1 MITLLKKMRRREKLM
16 ALLCVLLVL
25 GQVYFDLA
33 MPDYMSDLTVMIQ
46 TPGSVQSEIWNVG
59 GKMLGCALFSMALAV
74 IAGYFA
80 AQTAAGF
87 SYSVREEI
95 FDKVSSF
102 GKQEMNGFSVPSL
115 IVRTTNDVTQIQMLI
130 AMGLQILI
138 KAPVMAVWAVIKIV
152 NKSWELSALTACFVV
167 FLLSVMIVTLIV
179 LLPRFRKVQRQ
190 TDDINRI
197 AREDLNGISVVHA
210 FNAEEYQNRKFGLA
224 NDALTNTQLFNQR
237 TFAALMPLMS
247 LGMSALSL
255 GIYWLGASL
264 IEKIPLTDITARIAL
279 SGDVVVFS
287 TYATFVVMSLMMI
300 VMIFMMLPAAQ
311 VSAGRIN
318 EILKTDP
325 AVKEG
330 KREEGTERGTL
341 EFRNVS
347 FQYPDSSHPVLK
359 NISFQARRGE
369 TVAFIGATGSGKTTL
384 ASLAARFFDA
394 TEGQVLLD
402 GENIREYS
410 FKALYDKLGYVTQK
424 AVLFS
429 GSVEENVNFGESDAA
444 VSEENTWEAL
454 NVSQAAEF
462 VERMPEKLG
471 EKIEIGGGNLSG
483 GQKQR
488 ISIARALARKPEI
501 LIFDDSF
508 SALDYKTDA
517 KLRQALEDE
526 FHDTTKLIVAQ
537 RIGTIK
543 NADKIVVLDHGRA
556 VGIGRHEELMEN
568 CPVYREIALSQLS
581 ARELGDK
588 EENHAS

>member
-16 ALLCVLLVL
+16 ALLCIILVL

-46 TPGSVQSEIWNVG
+46 TPGSEQSEIWSVG

-74 IAGYFA
+74 ISGYFA

-87 SYSVREEI
+87 SYAVREEI

-152 NKSWELSALTACFVV
+152 NKSWELSVLTACFVV
-167 FLLSVMIVTLIV
+167 FLLSVMIFTLIV

-197 AREDLNGISVVHA
+197 AREDLNGIGVVHA
-210 FNAEEYQNRKFGLA
+210 FNAEEYQNRKFSQA

-237 TFAALMPLMS
+237 TFAAHMPLMS

-264 IEKIPLTDITARIAL
+264 IENIPVTDIMARIAL

-311 VSAGRIN
+311 VSAVRIN
-318 EILKTDP
+318 EILKTEP

-330 KREEGTERGTL
+330 KREEGTEQGTL

-359 NISFQARRGE
+359 DISFQAKRGE

-384 ASLAARFFDA
+384 VSLAARFFDA
-394 TEGQVLLD
+394 TAGQVLLD
-402 GENIREYS
+402 GEDIREYS
-410 FKALYDKLGYVTQK
+410 FKALYDRLGYVTQK

-444 VSEENTWEAL
+444 VSDENTWEAL
-454 NVSQAAEF
+454 SVSQAAEF

-471 EKIEIGGGNLSG
+471 EKIGIGGGNLSG

-517 KLRQALEDE
+517 RLRQALEDE

-588 EENHAS
+588 EGKNAS

>member
-1 MITLLKKMRRREKLM
+1 MIKLLKKMRRREKLM
-16 ALLCVLLVL
+16 ALLCIILVL

-46 TPGSVQSEIWNVG
+46 TPGSQQSEIWSVG
-59 GKMLGCALFSMALAV
+59 GKMLGCALASMALAV

-87 SYSVREEI
+87 SYCVREEI

-130 AMGLQILI
+130 AMGLQVLI

-152 NKSWELSALTACFVV
+152 NKSWELSVLTACFVV

-210 FNAEEYQNRKFGLA
+210 FNAEEYQSRKFGQA

-264 IEKIPLTDITARIAL
+264 IENIPVTDVMARIAL
-279 SGDVVVFS
+279 SGEVVVFS

-311 VSAGRIN
+311 VSAVRIN
-318 EILKTDP
+318 EILKTEP
-325 AVKEG
+325 KVKEG
-330 KREEGTERGTL
+330 EREEGTERGTL

-347 FQYPDSSHPVLK
+347 FQYPDSSRPVLK
-359 NISFQARRGE
+359 NISFKAERGE

-384 ASLAARFFDA
+384 VSLAARFFDA
-394 TEGQVLLD
+394 TGGQVLLD
-402 GENIREYS
+402 GEDIREYS
-410 FKALYDKLGYVTQK
+410 FKALYDRLGYVTQK

-429 GSVEENVNFGESDAA
+429 CSVEENVNFGESDAA
-444 VSEENTWEAL
+444 VLEENTWEAL
-454 NVSQAAEF
+454 NVSQAVEF

-517 KLRQALEDE
+517 RLRQALEEE

-581 ARELGDK
+581 ARELGH
-588 EENHAS
+588 EEGNYAS

>member
-1 MITLLKKMRRREKLM
+1 MITLLKKMRRKEKLM
-16 ALLCVLLVL
+16 ALLCIILVL

-46 TPGSVQSEIWNVG
+46 TPGSEQSEIWSVG

-74 IAGYFA
+74 ISGYFA

-87 SYSVREEI
+87 SYAVREEI

-152 NKSWELSALTACFVV
+152 NKSWELSVLTACFVV
-167 FLLSVMIVTLIV
+167 FLLSVMIFTLIV

-197 AREDLNGISVVHA
+197 ARENLNGIGVVHA
-210 FNAEEYQNRKFGLA
+210 FNAEEYQNRKFSQA

-264 IEKIPLTDITARIAL
+264 IENIPVTDIMARIAL

-311 VSAGRIN
+311 VSAVRIN
-318 EILKTDP
+318 EILKTEP

-330 KREEGTERGTL
+330 KREEGTEQGTL

-384 ASLAARFFDA
+384 VSLAARFFDA

-402 GENIREYS
+402 GEDIREYS

-517 KLRQALEDE
+517 KLRRALEDE

-556 VGIGRHEELMEN
+556 VGLGRHEELMEN

>member
-46 TPGSVQSEIWNVG
+46 TPGSVQSEIWSVG
-59 GKMLGCALFSMALAV
+59 GKMLGCALASMALAV

-87 SYSVREEI
+87 SYTVREEI

-138 KAPVMAVWAVIKIV
+138 KAPVMAVWAVIKII

-197 AREDLNGISVVHA
+197 AREELNGISVIHA
-210 FNAEEYQNRKFGLA
+210 FNAEEYQNKKFSQA

-264 IEKIPLTDITARIAL
+264 IENIPVTDLMARIAL

-311 VSAGRIN
+311 VSAVRIN
-318 EILKTDP
+318 EILKTEP

-330 KREEGTERGTL
+330 KRGEGTERGTL

-359 NISFQARRGE
+359 NISFQAKRGE

-384 ASLAARFFDA
+384 VSLAARFFDA
-394 TEGQVLLD
+394 TAGQVLLD
-402 GENIREYS
+402 GEDIREYS

-517 KLRQALEDE
+517 KLRRALEDE

-556 VGIGRHEELMEN
+556 VGLGRHEELMEN

>member
-1 MITLLKKMRRREKLM
+1 MIKLLKKMRRREKLM
-16 ALLCVLLVL
+16 ALLCIILVL

-46 TPGSVQSEIWNVG
+46 TPGSQQSEIWSVG
-59 GKMLGCALFSMALAV
+59 GKMLGCALASMALAV

-87 SYSVREEI
+87 SYCVREEI

-130 AMGLQILI
+130 AMGLQVLI

-152 NKSWELSALTACFVV
+152 NKSWELSVLTACFVV

-210 FNAEEYQNRKFGLA
+210 FNAEEYQSRKFGQA

-264 IEKIPLTDITARIAL
+264 IENIPVTDVMARIAL
-279 SGDVVVFS
+279 SGEVVVFS

-311 VSAGRIN
+311 VSAVRIN
-318 EILKTDP
+318 EILKTEP
-325 AVKEG
+325 KVKEG
-330 KREEGTERGTL
+330 EREEGTERGTL

-347 FQYPDSSHPVLK
+347 FQYPDSSRPVLK
-359 NISFQARRGE
+359 NISFKAERGE

-384 ASLAARFFDA
+384 VSLAARFFDA
-394 TEGQVLLD
+394 TGGQVLLD
-402 GENIREYS
+402 GEDIREYS
-410 FKALYDKLGYVTQK
+410 FKALYDRLGYVTQK

-429 GSVEENVNFGESDAA
+429 CSVEENVNFGESDAA

-454 NVSQAAEF
+454 NVSQAVEF

-517 KLRQALEDE
+517 RLRQALEEE

-556 VGIGRHEELMEN
+556 VGLGRHEELMEN

-581 ARELGDK
+581 ARELGH
-588 EENHAS
+588 EEGNYAS

>member
-1 MITLLKKMRRREKLM
+1 MITLLKKMRRKEKLM
-16 ALLCVLLVL
+16 ALLCIILVL

-46 TPGSVQSEIWNVG
+46 TPGSEQSEIWSVG

-74 IAGYFA
+74 ISGYFA

-87 SYSVREEI
+87 SYAVREEI

-152 NKSWELSALTACFVV
+152 NKSWELSVLTACFVV
-167 FLLSVMIVTLIV
+167 FLLSVMIFTLIV

-210 FNAEEYQNRKFGLA
+210 FNAEEYQNRKFSQA

-264 IEKIPLTDITARIAL
+264 IENIPVTDIMARIAL

-311 VSAGRIN
+311 VSAVRIN
-318 EILKTDP
+318 EILKTEP

-330 KREEGTERGTL
+330 KREEGTEQGTL

-359 NISFQARRGE
+359 DISFQAKRGE

-384 ASLAARFFDA
+384 VSLAARFFDA
-394 TEGQVLLD
+394 TAGQVLLD
-402 GENIREYS
+402 GEDIREYS
-410 FKALYDKLGYVTQK
+410 FKALYDRLGYVTQK

-444 VSEENTWEAL
+444 VSDENTWEAL

-471 EKIEIGGGNLSG
+471 EKIGIGGGNLSG

-517 KLRQALEDE
+517 RLRQALEDE

-588 EENHAS
+588 EGKNAS

>member
-1 MITLLKKMRRREKLM
+1 MIKLLKKMRRREKLM
-16 ALLCVLLVL
+16 ALLCIILVL

-46 TPGSVQSEIWNVG
+46 TPGSQQSEIWSVG
-59 GKMLGCALFSMALAV
+59 GKMLGCALASMALAV

-87 SYSVREEI
+87 SYCVREEI

-130 AMGLQILI
+130 AMGLQVLI

-152 NKSWELSALTACFVV
+152 NKSWELSVLTACFVV

-210 FNAEEYQNRKFGLA
+210 FNAEEYQSRKFGQA

-264 IEKIPLTDITARIAL
+264 IENIPVTDVMARIAL
-279 SGDVVVFS
+279 SGEVVVFS

-311 VSAGRIN
+311 VSAVRIN
-318 EILKTDP
+318 EILKTEP
-325 AVKEG
+325 KVKEG
-330 KREEGTERGTL
+330 EREEGTERGTL

-347 FQYPDSSHPVLK
+347 FQYPDNSRPVLK
-359 NISFQARRGE
+359 NISFKAERGE

-384 ASLAARFFDA
+384 VSLAARFFDA
-394 TEGQVLLD
+394 TGGQVLLD
-402 GENIREYS
+402 GEDIREYS
-410 FKALYDKLGYVTQK
+410 FKALYDRLGYVTQK

-517 KLRQALEDE
+517 RLRQALEEE

-581 ARELGDK
+581 ARELGH
-588 EENHAS
+588 EEGNYAS

>member
-16 ALLCVLLVL
+16 ALLCVLLVM

-264 IEKIPLTDITARIAL
+264 IENIPVTDIMARIAL

-384 ASLAARFFDA
+384 VSLAARFFDA

-402 GENIREYS
+402 GEDIREYS

-517 KLRQALEDE
+517 KLRRALEDE

>member
-1 MITLLKKMRRREKLM
+1 MIKLLKKMRRKEKLM
-16 ALLCVLLVL
+16 ALLCIILVL

-46 TPGSVQSEIWNVG
+46 TPGSQQSEIWSVG
-59 GKMLGCALFSMALAV
+59 GKMLGCALASMALAV

-87 SYSVREEI
+87 SYCVREEI

-130 AMGLQILI
+130 AMGLQVLI

-152 NKSWELSALTACFVV
+152 NKSWELSVLTACFVV

-210 FNAEEYQNRKFGLA
+210 FNAEEYQSRKFGQA

-264 IEKIPLTDITARIAL
+264 IENIPVTDVMARIAL
-279 SGDVVVFS
+279 SGEVVVFS

-311 VSAGRIN
+311 VSAVRIN
-318 EILKTDP
+318 EILKTEP
-325 AVKEG
+325 KVKEG
-330 KREEGTERGTL
+330 EREEGTERGTL

-347 FQYPDSSHPVLK
+347 FQYPDSSRPVLK
-359 NISFQARRGE
+359 NISFKAERGE

-384 ASLAARFFDA
+384 VSLAARFFDA
-394 TEGQVLLD
+394 TGGQVLLD
-402 GENIREYS
+402 GEDIREYS
-410 FKALYDKLGYVTQK
+410 FKALYDRLGYVTQK

-517 KLRQALEDE
+517 RLRQALEE

-581 ARELGDK
+581 ARELGH
-588 EENHAS
+588 EEGNYAS

>member
-1 MITLLKKMRRREKLM
+1 MITLLKKMRRKEKLM
-16 ALLCVLLVL
+16 ALLCIILVL

-46 TPGSVQSEIWNVG
+46 TPGSEQSEIWSVG

-74 IAGYFA
+74 ISGYFA

-87 SYSVREEI
+87 SYAVREEI

-152 NKSWELSALTACFVV
+152 NKSWELSVLTACFVV
-167 FLLSVMIVTLIV
+167 FLLSVMIFTLIV

-197 AREDLNGISVVHA
+197 ARENLNGIGVVHA
-210 FNAEEYQNRKFGLA
+210 FNAEEYQNRKFSLA

-264 IEKIPLTDITARIAL
+264 IENIPVTDIMARIAL

-311 VSAGRIN
+311 VSAVRIN
-318 EILKTDP
+318 EILKTEP

-330 KREEGTERGTL
+330 KREEGTEQGTL

-359 NISFQARRGE
+359 DICFQAKRGE

-384 ASLAARFFDA
+384 VSLAARFFDSTA
-394 TEGQVLLD
+394 GQVLLD
-402 GENIREYS
+402 GEDIREYS
-410 FKALYDKLGYVTQK
+410 FKALYDRLGYVTQK

-454 NVSQAAEF
+454 SVSQAAEF

-471 EKIEIGGGNLSG
+471 EKIGTGGGNLSG

-517 KLRQALEDE
+517 RLRQALEDE

-588 EENHAS
+588 EGKNAS

>member
-1 MITLLKKMRRREKLM
+1 MIRLLKKMRRREKLM
-16 ALLCVLLVL
+16 ALLCIILVL

-46 TPGSVQSEIWNVG
+46 TPGAEQSEIWSVG

-80 AQTAAGF
+80 SQTAAGF
-87 SYSVREEI
+87 SYAVREEI

-138 KAPVMAVWAVIKIV
+138 KAPVMAVWAVVKIV
-152 NKSWELSALTACFVV
+152 NKSWQLSVLTACFVV
-167 FLLSVMIVTLIV
+167 FLLTVMIFTLIV

-237 TFAALMPLMS
+237 CFAALMPLMS

-264 IEKIPLTDITARIAL
+264 IENIPVTDITARIAL

-311 VSAGRIN
+311 VSAVRIN
-318 EILKTDP
+318 EILKTEP

-330 KREEGTERGTL
+330 QRGEGTERGTL

-359 NISFQARRGE
+359 NISFQAERGE

-384 ASLAARFFDA
+384 VSLAARFFDA

-402 GENIREYS
+402 GEDIREYS
-410 FKALYDKLGYVTQK
+410 FKALYDKLGYVTQR

-429 GSVEENVNFGESDAA
+429 GTVEENVNFGESDAA

-471 EKIEIGGGNLSG
+471 ETIETGGGNLSG

-517 KLRQALEDE
+517 RLRRALEDE

-556 VGIGRHEELMEN
+556 VGIGRHEELMET

-581 ARELGDK
+581 ARELEDK

>member
-46 TPGSVQSEIWNVG
+46 TPGSVQSEIWSVG
-59 GKMLGCALFSMALAV
+59 GKMLGCALASMALAV

-115 IVRTTNDVTQIQMLI
+115 IVRTTNDVTQIQMLV

-138 KAPVMAVWAVIKIV
+138 KAPVMAVWAVIKII

-264 IEKIPLTDITARIAL
+264 IENIPVTDLMARIAL

-330 KREEGTERGTL
+330 ERGEGTERGTL

-384 ASLAARFFDA
+384 VSLAARFFDA

-402 GENIREYS
+402 GEDIREYS

-517 KLRQALEDE
+517 KVRRALEDE

-556 VGIGRHEELMEN
+556 VGLGRHEELMEN

>member
-59 GKMLGCALFSMALAV
+59 GKMLGCALASMALAV

-138 KAPVMAVWAVIKIV
+138 KAPVMAVWAVIKII

-210 FNAEEYQNRKFGLA
+210 FNAEEYQNKKFSQA

-264 IEKIPLTDITARIAL
+264 IENIPVTDLMARIAL

-311 VSAGRIN
+311 VSAVRIN
-318 EILKTDP
+318 EILKTEP

-384 ASLAARFFDA
+384 VSLAARFFDA

-402 GENIREYS
+402 GEDIREYS

-517 KLRQALEDE
+517 KLRRALEDE

-543 NADKIVVLDHGRA
+543 NADKIVVLAHGRA
-556 VGIGRHEELMEN
+556 VGLGRHEELMEN
-568 CPVYREIALSQLS
+568 CPFYREIALSQLS

>member
-16 ALLCVLLVL
+16 ALLCIILVL

-46 TPGSVQSEIWNVG
+46 TPGSEQSEIWSVG

-74 IAGYFA
+74 ISGYFA

-87 SYSVREEI
+87 SYAVREEI

-138 KAPVMAVWAVIKIV
+138 KAPVMAVWAIIKIV
-152 NKSWELSALTACFVV
+152 NKSWELSVLTACFVV
-167 FLLSVMIVTLIV
+167 FLLSVMIFTLIV

-210 FNAEEYQNRKFGLA
+210 FNAEEYQNRKFSQA

-264 IEKIPLTDITARIAL
+264 IENIPVTDIMARIAL

-311 VSAGRIN
+311 VSAVRIN
-318 EILKTDP
+318 EILKTEP

-330 KREEGTERGTL
+330 KREEGTEQGTL

-359 NISFQARRGE
+359 DICFQAKRGE

-384 ASLAARFFDA
+384 VSLAARFFDA
-394 TEGQVLLD
+394 TAGQVLLD
-402 GENIREYS
+402 GEDIREYS
-410 FKALYDKLGYVTQK
+410 FKALYDRLGYVTQK

-444 VSEENTWEAL
+444 VSDENTWEAL
-454 NVSQAAEF
+454 SVSQAAEF

-471 EKIEIGGGNLSG
+471 EKIGTGGGNLSG

-517 KLRQALEDE
+517 RLRQALEDE
-526 FHDTTKLIVAQ
+526 IHDTTKLIVAQ

-588 EENHAS
+588 EGKNAS

>member
-59 GKMLGCALFSMALAV
+59 GKMLGCALASMALAV

-138 KAPVMAVWAVIKIV
+138 KAPVMAVWAVIKII

-210 FNAEEYQNRKFGLA
+210 FNAEEYQNKKFSQA

-264 IEKIPLTDITARIAL
+264 IENIPVTDLMARIAL

-311 VSAGRIN
+311 VSAVRIN
-318 EILKTDP
+318 EILKTEP

-330 KREEGTERGTL
+330 EREEGTERGTL

-384 ASLAARFFDA
+384 VSLAARFFDA

-402 GENIREYS
+402 GEDIREYS

-556 VGIGRHEELMEN
+556 VGLGRHEELMEN

>member
-46 TPGSVQSEIWNVG
+46 TPGSVQSEIWSVG
-59 GKMLGCALFSMALAV
+59 GKMLGCALASMALAV

-87 SYSVREEI
+87 SYTVREEI

-138 KAPVMAVWAVIKIV
+138 KAPVMAVWAVIKII

-197 AREDLNGISVVHA
+197 AREDLNGISVIHA
-210 FNAEEYQNRKFGLA
+210 FNAEEYQNKKFSQA

-264 IEKIPLTDITARIAL
+264 IENIPVTDLMARIAL

-311 VSAGRIN
+311 VSAVRIN
-318 EILKTDP
+318 EILKTEP

-330 KREEGTERGTL
+330 EREEGTERGTL

-359 NISFQARRGE
+359 NISFQASRGE

-384 ASLAARFFDA
+384 VSLAARFFDA

-402 GENIREYS
+402 GEDIREYS

-517 KLRQALEDE
+517 KLRRALEDE

-556 VGIGRHEELMEN
+556 VGIGCHEELMEN

>member
-1 MITLLKKMRRREKLM
+1 MIKLLKKMRRREKLM
-16 ALLCVLLVL
+16 ALLCIILVL

-46 TPGSVQSEIWNVG
+46 TPGSQQSEIWSVG
-59 GKMLGCALFSMALAV
+59 GKMLGCALASMALAV

-87 SYSVREEI
+87 SYCVREEI

-130 AMGLQILI
+130 AMGLQVLI

-152 NKSWELSALTACFVV
+152 NKSWELSVLTACFVV

-210 FNAEEYQNRKFGLA
+210 FNAENYQNRKFGQA

-264 IEKIPLTDITARIAL
+264 IENIPVTDVMARIAL
-279 SGDVVVFS
+279 SGEVVVFS

-311 VSAGRIN
+311 VSAVRIN
-318 EILKTDP
+318 EILKTEP
-325 AVKEG
+325 KVKEG
-330 KREEGTERGTL
+330 EREEGTERGTL

-347 FQYPDSSHPVLK
+347 FQYPDSSRPVLK
-359 NISFQARRGE
+359 NISFKAERGE

-384 ASLAARFFDA
+384 VSLAARFFDA
-394 TEGQVLLD
+394 TGGQVLLD
-402 GENIREYS
+402 GEDIREYS
-410 FKALYDKLGYVTQK
+410 FKALYDRLGYVRQK

-517 KLRQALEDE
+517 RLRQALEEE

-581 ARELGDK
+581 ARELGH
-588 EENHAS
+588 EEGNYAS

>member
-1 MITLLKKMRRREKLM
+1 MITLLKKMRRREKIM

-46 TPGSVQSEIWNVG
+46 TPGSVQSEIWSVG
-59 GKMLGCALFSMALAV
+59 GKMLGCALASMALAV

-87 SYSVREEI
+87 SYTVREEI

-138 KAPVMAVWAVIKIV
+138 KAPVMAVWAVIKII

-197 AREDLNGISVVHA
+197 AREDLNGISVIHA
-210 FNAEEYQNRKFGLA
+210 FNAEEYQNKKFSQA

-264 IEKIPLTDITARIAL
+264 IENIPVTDLMARIAL

-311 VSAGRIN
+311 VSAVRIN
-318 EILKTDP
+318 EILKTEP

-330 KREEGTERGTL
+330 EREEGTERGTL

-359 NISFQARRGE
+359 NISFQASRGE

-384 ASLAARFFDA
+384 VSLAARFFDA

-402 GENIREYS
+402 GEDIREYS

-517 KLRQALEDE
+517 KLRRALEDE

-556 VGIGRHEELMEN
+556 VGLGRHEELLEN

>member
-1 MITLLKKMRRREKLM
+1 MISLLKKMHRREWLT

-33 MPDYMSDLTVMIQ
+33 MPDYMSELTVMIQ
-46 TPGSVQSEIWNVG
+46 TPGSDQTQIWSVG
-59 GKMLGCALFSMALAV
+59 VKMLSCALASMILAV

-80 AQTAAGF
+80 TRTAAGF

-95 FDKVSSF
+95 FDKVTSF

-138 KAPVMAVWAVIKIV
+138 KAPVMAIWAVIKII

-167 FLLSVMIVTLIV
+167 FLLSVMIFTLII

-210 FNAEEYQNRKFGLA
+210 FNAEKYQGKKFNIA

-255 GIYWLGASL
+255 SIYWLGASL
-264 IEKIPLTDITARIAL
+264 IEKIPATNIMDRIAL

-318 EILKTDP
+318 EILKTKP
-325 AVKEG
+325 AITEG
-330 KREEGTERGTL
+330 SRTEGTERGTL
-341 EFRNVS
+341 EFKDVS
-347 FQYPDSSHPVLK
+347 FQYPDSSRPVLK
-359 NISFQARRGE
+359 NISFKADRGE
-369 TVAFIGATGSGKTTL
+369 TVAFIGATGCGKTTL
-384 ASLAARFFDA
+384 VSLAARLFDT
-394 TEGQVLLD
+394 TEGQVLFD
-402 GENIREYS
+402 GADIREYS
-410 FKALYDKLGYVTQK
+410 FKALYDKIGYVPQK
-424 AVLFS
+424 AVLFA
-429 GSVEENVNFGESDAA
+429 GTVEENVNYGESDAP
-444 VSEENTWEAL
+444 VSEDNTWYSL
-454 NVSQAAEF
+454 NVSQASEF
-462 VERMPEKLG
+462 VERMPGKLS
-471 EKIEIGGGNLSG
+471 ESIEIGGGNLSG

-488 ISIARALARKPEI
+488 ISIARALARKPEL

-517 KLRQALEDE
+517 KLRKALNEE

-543 NADKIVVLDHGRA
+543 NADKIIVLDHGRA
-556 VGIGRHEELMEN
+556 VGIGCHEELMEN

-581 ARELGDK
+581 AEELNGK
-588 EENHAS
+588 EGNYAS

>member
-16 ALLCVLLVL
+16 ALLCIILVL

-46 TPGSVQSEIWNVG
+46 TPGSEQSEIWSVG

-74 IAGYFA
+74 ISGYFA

-87 SYSVREEI
+87 SYAVREEI

-384 ASLAARFFDA
+384 VSLAARFFDA

>member
-46 TPGSVQSEIWNVG
+46 TPGSVQSEIWSVG
-59 GKMLGCALFSMALAV
+59 GKMLGCALASMALAV

-264 IEKIPLTDITARIAL
+264 IENIPVTDLMARIAL
-279 SGDVVVFS
+279 SGDVVEFS

-311 VSAGRIN
+311 VSAVRIN
-318 EILKTDP
+318 EIIKTEP

-330 KREEGTERGTL
+330 EREEGTERGTL

-384 ASLAARFFDA
+384 VSLAARFFDA

-402 GENIREYS
+402 GEDIREYS

-556 VGIGRHEELMEN
+556 VGLGRHEELMEN

-588 EENHAS
+588 EGNHAS

>member
-46 TPGSVQSEIWNVG
+46 TPGSVQSEIWSVG
-59 GKMLGCALFSMALAV
+59 GKMLGCALASMALAV

-138 KAPVMAVWAVIKIV
+138 KAPVMAVWAVIKII

-210 FNAEEYQNRKFGLA
+210 FNAEEYQNKKFSQA

-264 IEKIPLTDITARIAL
+264 IENIPVTDLMARIAL

-311 VSAGRIN
+311 VSAVRIN
-318 EILKTDP
+318 EIIKTEP

-330 KREEGTERGTL
+330 EREEGTERGTL

-384 ASLAARFFDA
+384 VSLAARFFDA

-402 GENIREYS
+402 GEDIREYS

-556 VGIGRHEELMEN
+556 VGLGRHEELMEN

-588 EENHAS
+588 EGNHAS

>member
-46 TPGSVQSEIWNVG
+46 TPGSVQSEIWSVG
-59 GKMLGCALFSMALAV
+59 GKMLGCALASMALAM

-87 SYSVREEI
+87 SYTVREEI

-138 KAPVMAVWAVIKIV
+138 KAPVMAVWAVIKII

-197 AREDLNGISVVHA
+197 AREDLNGISVIHA
-210 FNAEEYQNRKFGLA
+210 FNAEEYQNKKFSQA

-264 IEKIPLTDITARIAL
+264 IENIPVTDLMARIAL

-311 VSAGRIN
+311 VSAVRIN
-318 EILKTDP
+318 EILKTEP

-330 KREEGTERGTL
+330 EREEGTERGTL

-384 ASLAARFFDA
+384 VSLAARFFDA

-402 GENIREYS
+402 GEDIREYS

-517 KLRQALEDE
+517 KLRRALEDE

-543 NADKIVVLDHGRA
+543 NAEKIVVLDHGRA

>member
-46 TPGSVQSEIWNVG
+46 TPGSVQSEIWSVG
-59 GKMLGCALFSMALAV
+59 GKMLGCALASMALAV

-87 SYSVREEI
+87 SYTVREEI

-210 FNAEEYQNRKFGLA
+210 FNAEEYQNKKFSQA

-264 IEKIPLTDITARIAL
+264 IENIPVTDLMARIAL

-311 VSAGRIN
+311 VSAVRIN
-318 EILKTDP
+318 EILKTEP

-330 KREEGTERGTL
+330 ERGEGTERGTL

-384 ASLAARFFDA
+384 VSLAARFFDA

-402 GENIREYS
+402 GEDIREYS

>member
-1 MITLLKKMRRREKLM
+1 MIKLLKKMRRREKLM
-16 ALLCVLLVL
+16 ALLCIILVL

-46 TPGSVQSEIWNVG
+46 TPGSQQSEIWSVG
-59 GKMLGCALFSMALAV
+59 GKMLGCALASMALAV

-87 SYSVREEI
+87 SYCVREEI

-102 GKQEMNGFSVPSL
+102 GKQEMNGFSLPSL

-130 AMGLQILI
+130 AMGLQVLI

-152 NKSWELSALTACFVV
+152 NKSWELSVLTACFVV

-210 FNAEEYQNRKFGLA
+210 FNAEEYQSRKFGQA

-264 IEKIPLTDITARIAL
+264 IENIPVTDVMARIAL
-279 SGDVVVFS
+279 SGEVVVFS

-311 VSAGRIN
+311 VSAVRIN
-318 EILKTDP
+318 EILKTEP
-325 AVKEG
+325 KVKEG
-330 KREEGTERGTL
+330 EREEGTERGTL

-347 FQYPDSSHPVLK
+347 FQYPDSSRPVLK
-359 NISFQARRGE
+359 NISFKAERGE

-384 ASLAARFFDA
+384 VSLAARFFDA
-394 TEGQVLLD
+394 TGGQVLLD
-402 GENIREYS
+402 GEDIREYS
-410 FKALYDKLGYVTQK
+410 FKALYDRLGYVTQK

-429 GSVEENVNFGESDAA
+429 CSVEENVNFGESDAA

-454 NVSQAAEF
+454 NVSQAVEF

-517 KLRQALEDE
+517 RLRQALEEE

-581 ARELGDK
+581 ARELGH
-588 EENHAS
+588 EEGNYAS

>member
-46 TPGSVQSEIWNVG
+46 TPGSVQSEIWSVG
-59 GKMLGCALFSMALAV
+59 GKMLGCALASMALAV
-74 IAGYFA
+74 VAGYFA

-138 KAPVMAVWAVIKIV
+138 KAPVMAVWAVIKII

-167 FLLSVMIVTLIV
+167 FLLSVMIITLIV

-210 FNAEEYQNRKFGLA
+210 FNAEEYQNKKFSQA

-264 IEKIPLTDITARIAL
+264 IENIPLTDIAARIAL

-330 KREEGTERGTL
+330 EREEGTERGTL

-384 ASLAARFFDA
+384 VSLAARFFDA

-402 GENIREYS
+402 GEDIREYS

-424 AVLFS
+424 AALFS

-517 KLRQALEDE
+517 KLRRALEDE

-556 VGIGRHEELMEN
+556 VGLGRHEELMEN

-588 EENHAS
+588 EENHAP

>member
-1 MITLLKKMRRREKLM
+1 MIKLLKKMRRREKLM
-16 ALLCVLLVL
+16 ALLCIILVL

-46 TPGSVQSEIWNVG
+46 TPGSQQSEIWSVG
-59 GKMLGCALFSMALAV
+59 GKMLGCALASMALAV

-87 SYSVREEI
+87 SFSVREEI

-152 NKSWELSALTACFVV
+152 NKSWELSVLTACFVV

-210 FNAEEYQNRKFGLA
+210 FNAEEYQNRKFGQA

-264 IEKIPLTDITARIAL
+264 IENIPVTDVMARIAL
-279 SGDVVVFS
+279 SGEVVVFS

-311 VSAGRIN
+311 VSAVRIN
-318 EILKTDP
+318 EILKTEP
-325 AVKEG
+325 KVKEG
-330 KREEGTERGTL
+330 EREEGTERGTL

-347 FQYPDSSHPVLK
+347 FQYPDSSRPVLK
-359 NISFQARRGE
+359 NISFKAERGE

-384 ASLAARFFDA
+384 VSLAARFFDA

-402 GENIREYS
+402 GEDIREYS
-410 FKALYDKLGYVTQK
+410 FKALYDRLGYVTQK

-517 KLRQALEDE
+517 RLRQALEE
-526 FHDTTKLIVAQ
+526 EYTTKLIVAQ

-581 ARELGDK
+581 ARELGH
-588 EENHAS
+588 EEGNYAS

>member
-16 ALLCVLLVL
+16 ALLCIILVL

-46 TPGSVQSEIWNVG
+46 TPGSEQSEIWSVG

-74 IAGYFA
+74 ISGYFA

-87 SYSVREEI
+87 SYAVREEI

-152 NKSWELSALTACFVV
+152 NKSWELSVLTACFVV
-167 FLLSVMIVTLIV
+167 FLLSVMIFTLIV

-210 FNAEEYQNRKFGLA
+210 FNAEEYQNRKFSQA

-264 IEKIPLTDITARIAL
+264 IENIPVTDIMARIAL

-311 VSAGRIN
+311 VSAVRIN
-318 EILKTDP
+318 EILKTEP

-330 KREEGTERGTL
+330 KREEGTEQGTL

-359 NISFQARRGE
+359 DICFQAKRGE

-384 ASLAARFFDA
+384 VSLAARFFDA
-394 TEGQVLLD
+394 TAGQVLLD
-402 GENIREYS
+402 GEDIREYS
-410 FKALYDKLGYVTQK
+410 FKALYDRLGYVTQK

-444 VSEENTWEAL
+444 VSDENTWEAL
-454 NVSQAAEF
+454 SVSQAAEF

-471 EKIEIGGGNLSG
+471 EKIGTGGGNLSG

-517 KLRQALEDE
+517 RLRQALEDE

-588 EENHAS
+588 EGKNAS

>member
-46 TPGSVQSEIWNVG
+46 TPGSVQSEIWSVG
-59 GKMLGCALFSMALAV
+59 GKMLGCALASMALAV
-74 IAGYFA
+74 VAGYFA

-115 IVRTTNDVTQIQMLI
+115 IVRTTNDVTQIQMLV

-138 KAPVMAVWAVIKIV
+138 KAPVMAVWAVIKII

-247 LGMSALSL
+247 LGMSTLSL

-264 IEKIPLTDITARIAL
+264 IENIPVTDLMARIAL

-311 VSAGRIN
+311 VSAVRIN
-318 EILKTDP
+318 EILKIEP

-330 KREEGTERGTL
+330 ERGEGTERGTL

-384 ASLAARFFDA
+384 VSLAARFFDA

-402 GENIREYS
+402 GEDIREYS

-517 KLRQALEDE
+517 KLRRALEDE

-556 VGIGRHEELMEN
+556 VGLGRHEELMEN

>member
-1 MITLLKKMRRREKLM
+1 MIKLLKKMRRREKLM
-16 ALLCVLLVL
+16 ALLCIILVL

-46 TPGSVQSEIWNVG
+46 TPGSQQSEIWSVG
-59 GKMLGCALFSMALAV
+59 GKMLGCALASMALAV

-87 SYSVREEI
+87 SYCVREEI

-130 AMGLQILI
+130 AMGLQVLI

-152 NKSWELSALTACFVV
+152 NKSWELSVLTACFVV

-210 FNAEEYQNRKFGLA
+210 FNAEEYQSRKFGQA

-264 IEKIPLTDITARIAL
+264 IENIPVTDVMARIAL
-279 SGDVVVFS
+279 SGEVVVFS

-311 VSAGRIN
+311 VSAVRIN
-318 EILKTDP
+318 EILKTEP
-325 AVKEG
+325 KVKEG
-330 KREEGTERGTL
+330 EREEGTERGTL

-347 FQYPDSSHPVLK
+347 FQYPDSSRPVLK
-359 NISFQARRGE
+359 NISFKAERGE

-384 ASLAARFFDA
+384 VSLAARFFDA
-394 TEGQVLLD
+394 TGGQVLLD
-402 GENIREYS
+402 GEDIREYS
-410 FKALYDKLGYVTQK
+410 FKALYDRLGYVTQK

-429 GSVEENVNFGESDAA
+429 CSVEENVNFGESDAA

-454 NVSQAAEF
+454 NVSQAVEF

-517 KLRQALEDE
+517 RLRQALEEE

-581 ARELGDK
+581 ARELGH
-588 EENHAS
+588 EEGNYAS

>member
-1 MITLLKKMRRREKLM
+1 MIKLLKKMRRREKLM
-16 ALLCVLLVL
+16 ALLCIILVL

-46 TPGSVQSEIWNVG
+46 TPGSQQSEIWSVG
-59 GKMLGCALFSMALAV
+59 GKMLGCALASMALAV

-87 SYSVREEI
+87 SYCVREEI

-152 NKSWELSALTACFVV
+152 NKSWELSVLTACFVV

-210 FNAEEYQNRKFGLA
+210 FNAEEYQNRKFGQA

-264 IEKIPLTDITARIAL
+264 IENIPVTDVMARIAL
-279 SGDVVVFS
+279 SGEVVVFS

-311 VSAGRIN
+311 VSAVRIN
-318 EILKTDP
+318 EILKTEP
-325 AVKEG
+325 KVKEG
-330 KREEGTERGTL
+330 EREEGTERGTL

-347 FQYPDSSHPVLK
+347 FQYPDSSRPMLK
-359 NISFQARRGE
+359 NISFKAERGE

-384 ASLAARFFDA
+384 VSLAARFFDA

-402 GENIREYS
+402 GEDIREYS
-410 FKALYDKLGYVTQK
+410 FKALYDRLGYVTQK

-454 NVSQAAEF
+454 NVSQAVEF

-517 KLRQALEDE
+517 RLRQALEE
-526 FHDTTKLIVAQ
+526 EYTTKLIVAQ

-581 ARELGDK
+581 ARELGH
-588 EENHAS
+588 EEGNYAS

>member
-1 MITLLKKMRRREKLM
+1 MIKLLKKMRRREKLM
-16 ALLCVLLVL
+16 ALLCIILVL

-46 TPGSVQSEIWNVG
+46 TPGSQQSEIWSVG
-59 GKMLGCALFSMALAV
+59 GKMLGCALASMALAV

-87 SYSVREEI
+87 SYCVREEI

-152 NKSWELSALTACFVV
+152 NKSWELSVLTACFVV

-210 FNAEEYQNRKFGLA
+210 FNAEEYQNRKFGQA

-264 IEKIPLTDITARIAL
+264 IENIPVTDVMARIAL
-279 SGDVVVFS
+279 SGEVVVFS

-311 VSAGRIN
+311 VSAVRIN
-318 EILKTDP
+318 EILKTEP
-325 AVKEG
+325 KVKEG
-330 KREEGTERGTL
+330 EREEGTERGTL

-347 FQYPDSSHPVLK
+347 FQYPDSSRPVLK
-359 NISFQARRGE
+359 NISFKAERGE

-384 ASLAARFFDA
+384 VSLAARFFDA

-402 GENIREYS
+402 GEDIREYS
-410 FKALYDKLGYVTQK
+410 FKALYDRLGYVTQK

-517 KLRQALEDE
+517 RLRQALEE
-526 FHDTTKLIVAQ
+526 EYTTKLIVAQ

-581 ARELGDK
+581 ARELGH
-588 EENHAS
+588 EEGNYAS

>member
-46 TPGSVQSEIWNVG
+46 TPGSVQSEIWSVG
-59 GKMLGCALFSMALAV
+59 GKMLGCALFSMALAL

-138 KAPVMAVWAVIKIV
+138 KAPVMAVWAVIKII

-210 FNAEEYQNRKFGLA
+210 FNAEEYQNKKFSQA

-264 IEKIPLTDITARIAL
+264 IENIPVTDLMARIAL

-311 VSAGRIN
+311 VSAVRIN
-318 EILKTDP
+318 EIIKTEP

-330 KREEGTERGTL
+330 EREEGTERGTL

-384 ASLAARFFDA
+384 VSLAARFFDA

-402 GENIREYS
+402 GEDIREYS

-517 KLRQALEDE
+517 KLRRALEDE

>member
-1 MITLLKKMRRREKLM
+1 MITLLKKMRRKEKLM
-16 ALLCVLLVL
+16 ALLCIILVL

-46 TPGSVQSEIWNVG
+46 TPGSEQSEIWSVG

-74 IAGYFA
+74 ISGYFA

-87 SYSVREEI
+87 SYAVREEI

-152 NKSWELSALTACFVV
+152 NKSWELSVLTACFVV
-167 FLLSVMIVTLIV
+167 FLLSVMIFTLIV

-197 AREDLNGISVVHA
+197 AREDLNGIGVVHA
-210 FNAEEYQNRKFGLA
+210 FNAEEYQNRKFSQA

-264 IEKIPLTDITARIAL
+264 IENIPVTDIMARIAL

-311 VSAGRIN
+311 VSAVRIN
-318 EILKTDP
+318 EILKTEP

-330 KREEGTERGTL
+330 KREEGTEQGTL

-359 NISFQARRGE
+359 DISFQAKRGE

-384 ASLAARFFDA
+384 VSLAARFFDA
-394 TEGQVLLD
+394 TAGQVLLD
-402 GENIREYS
+402 GEDIREYS
-410 FKALYDKLGYVTQK
+410 FKALYDRLGYVTQK

-444 VSEENTWEAL
+444 VSDENTWEAL
-454 NVSQAAEF
+454 SVSQAGEF

-471 EKIEIGGGNLSG
+471 EKIGIGGGNLSG

-517 KLRQALEDE
+517 KLRRALEDE

-543 NADKIVVLDHGRA
+543 NADKIVVLDHCRA

-588 EENHAS
+588 EGKNAS

>member
-16 ALLCVLLVL
+16 ALLCIILVL

-46 TPGSVQSEIWNVG
+46 TPGSEQSEIWSVG

-74 IAGYFA
+74 ISGYFA

-87 SYSVREEI
+87 SYAMREEI

-210 FNAEEYQNRKFGLA
+210 FNAEEYQNKKFSQA

-264 IEKIPLTDITARIAL
+264 IENIPVTDLMARIAL

-311 VSAGRIN
+311 VSAVRIN
-318 EILKTDP
+318 EILKTEP

-330 KREEGTERGTL
+330 KREEGTEQGTL

-359 NISFQARRGE
+359 DISFQAKRGE

-384 ASLAARFFDA
+384 VSLAARFFDA
-394 TEGQVLLD
+394 TAGQVLLD
-402 GENIREYS
+402 GEDIREYS
-410 FKALYDKLGYVTQK
+410 FKALYDRLGYVTQK

-444 VSEENTWEAL
+444 VSDENTWEAL

-471 EKIEIGGGNLSG
+471 EKIGIGGGNLSG

-517 KLRQALEDE
+517 KLRQALENE

-537 RIGTIK
+537 RIGTIR

-588 EENHAS
+588 EGKNAS